1 MPPKRAFVALQ
12 DRFVSSLA
20 VTCCPTMDLVAV
32 LTLDHHLL
40 VHRTTSWQKLLHVKP
55 SDVGFEMVTLAWKP
69 DEDSED
75 EEEDDGDDDD

>member
-20 VTCCPTMDLVAV
+20 VACCPTMDLVAV

-40 VHRTTSWQKLLHVKP
+40 VHVRAEEPRSQSFPHRFQK
-55 SDVGFEMVTLAWKP
+55 
-69 DEDSED
+69 
-75 EEEDDGDDDD
+75 